1 MWSPGVEA
9 GDGPPSSLRGEEE
22 ELKDQFQ
29 QQQEKIAELKELLKQ
44 NEQKLVN
51 KEKEVEV
58 NRSSLM
64 YKIYSVCSGEDWYWG
79 FLVYDTVLFGGWV
92 PAPTQKLQEVWSS
105 ETWVPT

>member
-1 MWSPGVEA
+1 MWSPGVKA
-9 GDGPPSSLRGEEE
+9 GDGPPSSLREE

-58 NRSSLM
+58 NRSSLI
-64 YKIYSVCSGEDWYWG
+64 YKI
-79 FLVYDTVLFGGWV
+79 
-92 PAPTQKLQEVWSS
+92 
-105 ETWVPT
+105 

>member
-1 MWSPGVEA
+1 MNVAGVKPPSLILNSSKRCFLLGYKMWSPGFEA
-9 GDGPPSSLRGEEE
+9 GDRPPSSLQEEE

-64 YKIYSVCSGEDWYWG
+64 FEI
-79 FLVYDTVLFGGWV
+79 
-92 PAPTQKLQEVWSS
+92 
-105 ETWVPT
+105 

>member
-1 MWSPGVEA
+1 MSVAGVKLLSFILNPSKSCSLLEYKMWRPGVEA
-9 GDGPPSSLRGEEE
+9 GDGPPSSLREEE

-58 NRSSLM
+58 NRSSLI
-64 YKIYSVCSGEDWYWG
+64 YKI
-79 FLVYDTVLFGGWV
+79 
-92 PAPTQKLQEVWSS
+92 
-105 ETWVPT
+105 

>member
-9 GDGPPSSLRGEEE
+9 GDGPPSSLREED
-22 ELKDQFQ
+22 LKDQF

-58 NRSSLM
+58 NKSSLI
-64 YKIYSVCSGEDWYWG
+64 YKI
-79 FLVYDTVLFGGWV
+79 
-92 PAPTQKLQEVWSS
+92 
-105 ETWVPT
+105 

>member
-1 MWSPGVEA
+1 MWSLGVEA
-9 GDGPPSSLRGEEE
+9 GDGPPSSLQEE

-29 QQQEKIAELKELLKQ
+29 QQQEKIKELKELLKQ

-64 YKIYSVCSGEDWYWG
+64 YKI
-79 FLVYDTVLFGGWV
+79 
-92 PAPTQKLQEVWSS
+92 
-105 ETWVPT
+105 

>member
-1 MWSPGVEA
+1 MSVAEVKLLSFILNPSKSCSLLGYKMWSPGVEA
-9 GDGPPSSLRGEEE
+9 GDGPPSSLREEE

-58 NRSSLM
+58 NISSLI
-64 YKIYSVCSGEDWYWG
+64 YKI
-79 FLVYDTVLFGGWV
+79 
-92 PAPTQKLQEVWSS
+92 
-105 ETWVPT
+105 